1 MEKPL
6 TGRFRKDGQALSLEE
21 YMQAG
26 GYRGLQ
32 KALSGMSP
40 EAVVKAVTDS
50 GLRGR
55 GGAGFPT
62 GKKWELM
69 PRGEEA
75 RRPAYFICNADEME
89 PGTFKDRV
97 LIEGDPHQLIE
108 GIIIA
113 AYALGAERAY
123 VFLRWE
129 YHEAARRL
137 EKAIKE
143 AYAKNMLGKNIM
155 GSGLDLD
162 LHLHRSAGRYMCGEE
177 TTMISALEGK
187 RPFPRFKPPHTQ
199 HCGLWGRSSVTNNA
213 ETICNVPHVV
223 LNGPEWY
230 RGLSNSEEGGTKLY
244 AVSGRVKRP
253 GVWELP
259 MGTTLRELIEEHA
272 GGMNAGYSFRAAIP
286 GGASTEFVLEEHLDV
301 KMDFESVPSA
311 GSRLGTGSVIVMDD
325 KSCPVGVLFSLMSFY
340 ARESCGWCTP
350 CREGLP
356 WISRIVAAIHNGT
369 GEMQDLD
376 TLRAYSR
383 HLWMGRTFCLLAPG
397 AMEPLRSALKYF
409 EDDFKR
415 HIDEKRCPW
424 NERNVYDLYRQ

>member
-6 TGRFRKDGQALSLEE
+6 TGRFRKDGKALGIDE
-21 YMQAG
+21 YRNAG
-26 GYRGLQ
+26 GYEGLR
-32 KALSGMSP
+32 KALKEMSP
-40 EAVVKAVTDS
+40 GEVVEAVKDS
-50 GLRGR
+50 GLQGR

-62 GKKWELM
+62 GQKWEFM
-69 PRGEEA
+69 PRGEAA

-89 PGTFKDRV
+89 PGTLKDRI
-97 LIEGDPHQLIE
+97 LMEGDPHQLIE
-108 GIIIA
+108 GMVIA
-113 AYALGAERAY
+113 AHAVGAQHAY
-123 VFLRWE
+123 IFLRWE

-137 EKAIKE
+137 EKAIGE
-143 AYAKNMLGKNIM
+143 AYSHNMLGRDIM
-155 GSGLDLD
+155 GSGFDLD

-199 HCGLWGRSSVTNNA
+199 QCGLWGRSSVTNNA
-213 ETICNVPHVV
+213 ETICNVPHIV
-223 LNGPEWY
+223 LKGPEWY
-230 RGLSNSEEGGTKLY
+230 KGLSRSEEGGTKVY

-253 GVWELP
+253 GAWELP

-272 GGMNAGYSFRAAIP
+272 GGMREGCSFRAAIP
-286 GGASTEFVLEEHLDV
+286 GGASTEFIVEEGLDV
-301 KMDFESVPSA
+301 KMDFGSVPSV
-311 GSRLGTGSVIVMDD
+311 GSRLGTGNVIVMDD
-325 KSCPVGVLFSLMSFY
+325 KVCPVGVVFSLMSFF

-356 WISRIVAAIHNGT
+356 WITRIVAAIHSGT
-369 GEMQDLD
+369 GEMDD
-376 TLRAYSR
+376 MEVLRDYSR

-415 HIDEKRCPW
+415 HITEKRCPW
-424 NERNVYDLYRQ
+424 GERHVDDLYRQ